1 MIALA
6 EAEGLVDQVIYLLK
20 RAITLSPSIWREG
33 LLQQLK
39 SIYQAQNRME
49 ALSDIN
55 HLISNKKKL
64 EEVLAE
70 NILPQESKHKDI
82 VEP

>member
-70 NILPQESKHKDI
+70 NILPQ
-82 VEP
+82 